1 MKQVI
6 WVLWP
11 AFIAAGIAEVA
22 FFTLIDPRQLYLLG
36 QPVEVSATAT
46 YSIGFLLFWLLCVGS
61 SLMTYLMLP
70 QSIKDA
76 LGRIANEREDLSR
89 PKRRVHAAA
98 GQ

>member
-11 AFIAAGIAEVA
+11 AFIAAGIAEAA

-36 QPVEVSATAT
+36 QPVEVSAIAT
-46 YSIGFLLFWLLCVGS
+46 YSIGFLLFWLLCIGS
-61 SLMTYLMLP
+61 SLMSYLMMP

-76 LGRIANEREDLSR
+76 LGRIAEEHEDLAR
-89 PKRRVHAAA
+89 PKRH
-98 GQ
+98 GQASGT